1 MDVKERRE
9 KVEELLNKK
18 REAVDIAK
26 TLGVPVRTI
35 KRDIEFIKA
44 HSKRRQEIIS
54 ASVQTEIMLG
64 RKKEEKP
71 HEVKVKRSKQIA
83 KRREEVER
91 LYNEEKT
98 AKEIAGELGISI
110 QIVYQDIRILIE
122 EKRIVKRERK
132 STERSKSTRSEQI
145 AKRREEVE
153 RLYNEGKTGRKIAEE
168 LGVSLVTVYS
178 DLKVLEKD
186 GKIRRKRTTRR
197 KKTDKPKIN
206 IYKKIEELFSQ
217 GESYG
222 EIADEVNMDILD
234 VITYLQKLE
243 EKGETKKTNTN
254 RRTTVRRLYE
264 EGRTIESIVAELHIS
279 ETLVKE
285 DLLSFGIIPDLGI
298 VPEEEKTEQG
308 EDESELQQTEGE
320 PAEEEKKT
328 KSNPKGE
335 NSKSI
340 SIKERRKIV
349 EQLYDNGMDEEDIA
363 NELGVSVRVVE
374 RDIDAIL
381 DARRFKDENIPMETE
396 NDSTSK
402 LTEEEQ
408 ENIRKRRNKVEQ
420 LYKEGKTVS
429 EIAEELRV
437 EKSIIIADIKILM
450 RDKRIP
456 ETNMKEF
463 SEDRIERLKG
473 QRKKEEREPNN
484 VSINVSRRKKT
495 YETDITKRRE
505 QEEALYNDGYAIEEI
520 ARVLGIP
527 KATVYSDIEVLAEQ
541 GRVKKRTSGETL
553 KLRKIRKKQ
562 ATEEITE
569 KILNLYNNGKTALEI
584 SEILEISISEVL
596 NIIRNLKKVGKIVEK
611 TEKAEENPR
620 NKAEEMYY
628 KSMLRSIKLFIKS
641 GEFASVVRYVKTLNA
656 EVKLSDKEK
665 RDLNELLRLIVFRLR
680 KEGNNIEAITD
691 ILKLDVATVE
701 RYLNI
706 STKTQVK
713 TENVEAEFDR

>member
-178 DLKVLEKD
+178 DLKILEKD

-335 NSKSI
+335 NPRFA
-340 SIKERRKIV
+340 SIKERRKRV
-349 EQLYDNGMDEEDIA
+349 EQLYDNGIDEEDIA

-473 QRKKEEREPNN
+473 QRKKEEREPSN
-484 VSINVSRRKKT
+484 VHINASRRKKT

-611 TEKAEENPR
+611 TEEAEENPR

-641 GEFASVVRYVKTLNA
+641 GEFASVVRYVEVLNA
-656 EVKLSDKEK
+656 EVKLTDKEK
-665 RDLNELLRLIVFRLR
+665 RDLNELLRLIVIRLS
-680 KEGNNIEAITD
+680 KEGNDIEAITD

-701 RYLNI
+701 GYLNI
-706 STKTQVK
+706 SNKTQVK

>member
-91 LYNEEKT
+91 LYNEGKT
-98 AKEIAGELGISI
+98 VKEIA
-110 QIVYQDIRILIE
+110 
-122 EKRIVKRERK
+122 EK
-132 STERSKSTRSEQI
+132 
-145 AKRREEVE
+145 
-153 RLYNEGKTGRKIAEE
+153 
-168 LGVSLVTVYS
+168 LGVSLVTIYS
-178 DLKVLEKD
+178 DLKLLEKD
-186 GKIRRKRTTRR
+186 EKIRRRKIEQQERKR

-206 IYKKIEELFSQ
+206 TYKKIEELFSQ
-217 GESYG
+217 GKSYG

-243 EKGETKKTNTN
+243 EKDETKEPNAD

-264 EGRTIESIVAELHIS
+264 EGKTIESIVAELHIS

-285 DLLSFGIIPDLGI
+285 DLLSFGIIQDLGI
-298 VPEEEKTEQG
+298 IPEKEKTEQG

-328 KSNPKGE
+328 KSNPKG
-335 NSKSI
+335 
-340 SIKERRKIV
+340 V
-349 EQLYDNGMDEEDIA
+349 YDNGMDEEDIA

-408 ENIRKRRNKVEQ
+408 ENIGKRRNKVEQ

-584 SEILEISISEVL
+584 SDILEISISEVL

-611 TEKAEENPR
+611 TEEAEENPR

-641 GEFASVVRYVKTLNA
+641 GEFASVVRYVEALNT
-656 EVKLSDKEK
+656 EVKLSNKEK
-665 RDLNELLRLIVFRLR
+665 RDLNELLRLIVIRLS
-680 KEGNNIEAITD
+680 KEGNDIEAITD

-701 RYLNI
+701 GYLNI
-706 STKTQVK
+706 SNKTQVK

>member
-71 HEVKVKRSKQIA
+71 PEVKVKRSKQIA
-83 KRREEVER
+83 KRREEIAK
-91 LYNEEKT
+91 LYNEGKT

-206 IYKKIEELFSQ
+206 TYKKIEELFSQ

-264 EGRTIESIVAELHIS
+264 EGKTIESIVAELHIS

-285 DLLSFGIIPDLGI
+285 DLLSFGIIQDLGI
-298 VPEEEKTEQG
+298 IPEKEKREQREG
-308 EDESELQQTEGE
+308 STLQQTEGE

-335 NSKSI
+335 NSRSI

-641 GEFASVVRYVKTLNA
+641 GEFASVVRYVEVLNA
-656 EVKLSDKEK
+656 EVKLTDKEK
-665 RDLNELLRLIVFRLR
+665 RDLNELLRLIVIRLS
-680 KEGNNIEAITD
+680 KEGNDIEAITD

-701 RYLNI
+701 GYLNI
-706 STKTQVK
+706 SNKTQVK

>member
-9 KVEELLNKK
+9 RVEELLNKK
-18 REAVDIAK
+18 REPVDIAK

-35 KRDIEFIKA
+35 KRDIEFVNA
-44 HSKRRQEIIS
+44 RSKRRQEIIS

-83 KRREEVER
+83 KRREEVAR
-91 LYNEEKT
+91 LYNDGKT
-98 AKEIAGELGISI
+98 AKEIAEKLGISI
-110 QIVYQDIRILIE
+110 QIVYQDIRVLIE

-132 STERSKSTRSEQI
+132 
-145 AKRREEVE
+145 
-153 RLYNEGKTGRKIAEE
+153 
-168 LGVSLVTVYS
+168 
-178 DLKVLEKD
+178 
-186 GKIRRKRTTRR
+186 R
-197 KKTDKPKIN
+197 KKTNKPGIN
-206 IYKKIEELFSQ
+206 TYKKIEELFSQ
-217 GESYG
+217 GKSYD
-222 EIADEVNMDILD
+222 EIADEVNMDIVD
-234 VITYLQKLE
+234 VITYLQKLK

-285 DLLSFGIIPDLGI
+285 DLLSFGIIPDLGTI
-298 VPEEEKTEQG
+298 PEKEKREQREG
-308 EDESELQQTEGE
+308 STLQQTEGE
-320 PAEEEKKT
+320 TTEEGKKP

-335 NSKSI
+335 NSRTV

-349 EQLYDNGMDEEDIA
+349 EQLYDNGIDEEDIA
-363 NELGVSVRVVE
+363 RELGVSRRVVE

-381 DARRFKDENIPMETE
+381 DARRFKDENIPMGTE

-402 LTEEEQ
+402 LTKEEQ

-429 EIAEELRV
+429 EIAEALRI
-437 EKSIIIADIKILM
+437 EKSIIVADIKILM

-456 ETNMKEF
+456 ETYMKEF

-484 VSINVSRRKKT
+484 ESINVSRRKKRS
-495 YETDITKRRE
+495 ETDIAKRRE
-505 QEEALYNDGYAIEEI
+505 QEEALYNDGYAIEKI
-520 ARVLGIP
+520 ARVLGVSIT
-527 KATVYSDIEVLAEQ
+527 TVSSDIEVLAEQ
-541 GRVKKRTSGETL
+541 GRIKKRSSGETL
-553 KLRKIRKKQ
+553 KPRKARKKQ
-562 ATEEITE
+562 ENEERIDE
-569 KILNLYNNGKTALEI
+569 ILTLYNSGKTALEI
-584 SEILEISISEVL
+584 SEILEINFSEVL
-596 NIIRNLKKVGKIVEK
+596 NIIRNLKKAGKIAGETEK
-611 TEKAEENPR
+611 TKGNPR

-641 GEFASVVRYVKTLNA
+641 GEFASVVSYVKALNA

-665 RDLNELLRLIVFRLR
+665 RDLNELLRLIVIRLFKEGKSAQKIAGELDIDLATTKRIITNFSEESKR
-680 KEGNNIEAITD
+680 KES
-691 ILKLDVATVE
+691 VE
-701 RYLNI
+701 TGLER
-706 STKTQVK
+706 
-713 TENVEAEFDR
+713 

>member
-91 LYNEEKT
+91 LYNEGKT

-153 RLYNEGKTGRKIAEE
+153 RLYNEGKTVKEIAEK
-168 LGVSLVTVYS
+168 LGVSLVTIYS
-178 DLKVLEKD
+178 DLKLLEKD
-186 GKIRRKRTTRR
+186 EKIRRKRTTKR

-217 GESYG
+217 GKSYG

-264 EGRTIESIVAELHIS
+264 EGKTIESIVAELHIS

-285 DLLSFGIIPDLGI
+285 DLLSFGIIQDLGI
-298 VPEEEKTEQG
+298 IPEKEKTEQG

-335 NSKSI
+335 NSRSI

-584 SEILEISISEVL
+584 SDILEISISEVL

-611 TEKAEENPR
+611 TEEAEENPR

-641 GEFASVVRYVKTLNA
+641 GEFASVVRYVEVLNA
-656 EVKLSDKEK
+656 EVKLTDKEK
-665 RDLNELLRLIVFRLR
+665 RDLNELLRLIVIRLS
-680 KEGNNIEAITD
+680 KEGNDIEAITD

-701 RYLNI
+701 GYLNI
-706 STKTQVK
+706 SNKTQVK

>member
-186 GKIRRKRTTRR
+186 GKIRRKRTTKR

-217 GESYG
+217 GKSYG

-264 EGRTIESIVAELHIS
+264 EGKTIESIVAELHIS

-285 DLLSFGIIPDLGI
+285 DLLSFGIIQDLGI
-298 VPEEEKTEQG
+298 IPEKEKTEQG

-335 NSKSI
+335 NSRSI

-641 GEFASVVRYVKTLNA
+641 GEFASVVRYVEVLNA
-656 EVKLSDKEK
+656 EVKLTDKEK
-665 RDLNELLRLIVFRLR
+665 RDLNELLRLIVIRLS
-680 KEGNNIEAITD
+680 KEGNDIEAITD

-701 RYLNI
+701 GYLNI
-706 STKTQVK
+706 SNKTQVK

>member
-91 LYNEEKT
+91 LYNEGKT

-217 GESYG
+217 GKSYG

-335 NSKSI
+335 NSRSI

-520 ARVLGIP
+520 ARVLGISIRI
-527 KATVYSDIEVLAEQ
+527 VFSDIEVLSEQ
-541 GRVKKRTSGETL
+541 GKIKKRTSGETL
-553 KLRKIRKKQ
+553 KLRKVREKQ
-562 ATEEITE
+562 ENEE
-569 KILNLYNNGKTALEI
+569 KINKILTLYNNGKTALEI
-584 SEILEISISEVL
+584 SEILEINLSEVL
-596 NIIRNLKKVGKIVEK
+596 NTIRNLKRAGKITGETEK
-611 TEKAEENPR
+611 TKENSR

-641 GEFASVVRYVKTLNA
+641 GEFASVVGYVKTLNA

-680 KEGNNIEAITD
+680 KEGNDIEAITD

-701 RYLNI
+701 GYLNI
-706 STKTQVK
+706 SNKTQVK